1 MINTDNF
8 SQVPR
13 NFGKTF
19 SPLSE
24 KTCNY
29 IRGYERAYSNFEWC
43 KFFFESSG
51 YLWNLICTNQQ
62 TQKVFS
68 KTRNNKWMAPFRSL
82 LNATHDTAGRYS
94 VMLLSCASLLD
105 TMEEIFRYFWIK

>member
-8 SQVPR
+8 SQVPW

-19 SPLSE
+19 FTTLSE
-24 KTCNY
+24 KTCSY
-29 IRGYERAYSNFEWC
+29 IRVYSNFDWW
-43 KFFFESSG
+43 KFFLKVPDIYETTS
-51 YLWNLICTNQQ
+51 LQINEPK
-62 TQKVFS
+62 KVFS
-68 KTRNNKWMAPFRSL
+68 DTRNNKWMAPFRSL

-105 TMEEIFRYFWIK
+105 TMEEIFRYFCIKW